1 MNKILV
7 LPGDGI
13 GPSVIG
19 SAVEVI
25 GAVADDIEF
34 VQGEIGFS
42 AYEASGQHLPFETL
56 DLAGECGTI
65 LCGPVRTVKGNNGTY
80 RNPLETLKAQLD
92 LYAMVRRFT
101 TLSPDIGREGM
112 DVTLWASNNQP
123 GQDVVETRDID
134 GITLTKYVRS
144 SSYSR
149 MMARALT
156 DMEMSGSTRI
166 KCITRDDIFPE
177 SSGLFEHSLT
187 SLLGADGT
195 EGEGTNVSVRAAGLV
210 RNPLEDEYIIC
221 ADLYS
226 HVAAGILAGLAGG
239 NHLSPVGFA
248 GDSNFLLVPGSI
260 HLFED
265 VEKDYVNPTSAIF
278 AGAMALSNLNR
289 RGAATSIINA
299 LKETYAAGERTP
311 DMGGT
316 LTTDEFTRR
325 VIGRLDQSFI
335 TS

>member
-1 MNKILV
+1 MSRILA
-7 LPGDGI
+7 LPGDSI

-19 SAVEVI
+19 AAVEVI
-25 GAVADDIEF
+25 GAVADDIEI
-34 VQGEIGFS
+34 VDGDIGFS
-42 AYEASGQHLPFETL
+42 AYEASGQYLPLETV

-65 LCGPVRTVKGNNGTY
+65 LCGPVRVVRDDKG
-80 RNPLETLKAQLD
+80 RPKDPLETLKIQLD
-92 LYAMVRRFT
+92 LYSMVRRFT
-101 TLSPDIGREGM
+101 TLSPDLGKEGM
-112 DVTLWASNNQP
+112 DITLWGSNTIA
-123 GQDVVETRDID
+123 GRDIVETRDID
-134 GITLTKYVRS
+134 GITLTKYIRS

-156 DMEMSGSTRI
+156 DMEMCGGTKV
-166 KCITRDDIFPE
+166 KCITREDIFPE
-177 SSGLFEHSLT
+177 SSALFEESFT
-187 SLLGADGT
+187 SLFEANGLET
-195 EGEGTNVSVRAAGLV
+195 QCTNVPTWASRIVRD
-210 RNPLEDEYIIC
+210 PLEDEYIIC

-239 NHLSPVGFA
+239 NHLYPVGFA
-248 GDSNFLLVPGSI
+248 GDSNFLLIPGSI

-265 VEKDYVNPTSAIF
+265 VQKEYVNPTSAIF

-299 LKETYAAGERTP
+299 LKETYVAGDRTP

>member
-13 GPSVIG
+13 GPSIIG

-25 GAVADDIEF
+25 GAVADDIEL
-34 VQGEIGFS
+34 VHGEIGFS

-56 DLAGECGTI
+56 DLAGECGPT
-65 LCGPVRTVKGNNGTY
+65 LCGPARTVKANNGAY

-101 TLSPDIGREGM
+101 TFSPDIGREGM
-112 DVTLWASNNQP
+112 DITLWASNNQP
-123 GQDVVETRDID
+123 GQDIVETRDID
-134 GITLTKYVRS
+134 GITLTKYIRS

-156 DMEMSGSTRI
+156 DMEMCGGTKV
-166 KCITRDDIFPE
+166 KCITREDIFPE
-177 SSGLFEHSLT
+177 SSALFEESFT
-187 SLLGADGT
+187 SLFEANGLET
-195 EGEGTNVSVRAAGLV
+195 QCTNVPTWASRIVRD
-210 RNPLEDEYIIC
+210 PLEDEYIIC

-239 NHLSPVGFA
+239 NHLYPVGFA

-265 VEKDYVNPTSAIF
+265 VQKEYVNPTSAIF

-299 LKETYAAGERTP
+299 LKETYVAGDRTP